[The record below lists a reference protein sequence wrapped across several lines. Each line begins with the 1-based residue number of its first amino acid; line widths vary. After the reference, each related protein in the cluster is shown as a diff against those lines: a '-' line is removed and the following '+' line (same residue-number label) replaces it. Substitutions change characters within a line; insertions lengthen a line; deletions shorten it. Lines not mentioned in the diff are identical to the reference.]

1 MKFYLMKPDI
11 SGMTIRVFAASREKI
26 KSTQSSRLLGVVTA
40 TALAFAPIAPA
51 HAILGLPSIV
61 FDPSNLAQNV
71 LTAARTLAMINNQIR
86 QLANEA
92 QMLTRLD
99 KQLLQLGYN
108 VAPQLRADL
117 DQIKQ
122 LMNAAQTIAYTV
134 HDTET
139 TFSTL
144 FPQAY
149 TSAITSNQMLI
160 DAHNRWD
167 LSRKAW
173 HDTLVLQAQVVETLP
188 TDIARLDELV
198 TESQGAQGQLQA
210 TQAGNQI
217 TAMNTKQQI
226 QLQQLM
232 AAQFRADAIEKARN
246 TQAQE
251 QARETFK
258 RFLGSNVAYH

>member
-1 MKFYLMKPDI
+1 M
-11 SGMTIRVFAASREKI
+11 IRLSQRH
-26 KSTQSSRLLGVVTA
+26 KSFKVKLLTAVTA
-40 TALAFAPIAPA
+40 LGLTLGTISPA
-51 HAILGLPSIV
+51 HALLGLPSVV

-92 QMLTRLD
+92 QMLLRLD

-108 VAPQLRADL
+108 VAPQLKADL
-117 DQIKQ
+117 DQLKV
-122 LMNAAQTIAYTV
+122 LMQAAQSIAYTV
-134 HDTET
+134 RDTEN
-139 TFSTL
+139 TFATL
-144 FPQAY
+144 FPEAY
-149 TSAITSNQMLI
+149 TAAITSHQLLI
-160 DAHNRWD
+160 DARGRWE

-173 HDTLVLQAQVVETLP
+173 RDTMVVQARIVETLP
-188 TDIARLDELV
+188 MDIQKLDELV
-198 TESQGAQGQLQA
+198 AESQGAQGQLQA

-232 AAQFRADAIEKARN
+232 AAQFRADAIQKARD

-258 RFLGSNVAYH
+258 RFLGSDVAYH

>member
-1 MKFYLMKPDI
+1 MI
-11 SGMTIRVFAASREKI
+11 SISRKRSRYKVTLLSALTAVSLTLGTIS
-26 KSTQSSRLLGVVTA
+26 
-40 TALAFAPIAPA
+40 PA
-51 HAILGLPSIV
+51 HALLGLPSVV

-86 QLANEA
+86 QLTNEA
-92 QMLTRLD
+92 QMLLRLD

-108 VAPQLRADL
+108 VAPQLKADL
-117 DQIKQ
+117 DQLKV
-122 LMNAAQTIAYTV
+122 LMQAAQSIAYTV
-134 HDTET
+134 RDTEN
-139 TFSTL
+139 TFATL
-144 FPQAY
+144 FPQDY
-149 TSAITSNQMLI
+149 TAAITSHQLLI
-160 DAHNRWD
+160 DARRRWE

-173 HDTLVLQAQVVETLP
+173 RDTMVVQARIVETLP
-188 TDIARLDELV
+188 MDIQKLDELV
-198 TESQGAQGQLQA
+198 AESQGAQGQLQA

-232 AAQFRADAIEKARN
+232 AAQFRADAIQKARD

-258 RFLGSNVAYH
+258 RFLGRDVAYH